1 MPDLLPPSPLPLGYT
16 TQPKTSTSTPISD
29 DLSGRLTPL
38 TNSHS
43 LLSSHPPLR
52 PINYPALISDPN
64 LTAKE
69 LERVVQDLTGLL
81 QDMYDGFNEILGDDP
96 IDE

>member
-16 TQPKTSTSTPISD
+16 TQPKTSTSTLTFISAH
-29 DLSGRLTPL
+29 TP
-38 TNSHS
+38 
-43 LLSSHPPLR
+43 PR

-64 LTAKE
+64 LTTKE
-69 LERVVQDLTGLL
+69 LERVVQDLVGLL
-81 QDMYDGFNEILGDDP
+81 QDMYDGLNDILGDDP